1 MKNQENNNCNW
12 EGRKITQ
19 TKRSQIKLTPLEVE
33 KNGSACHKQYKN
45 NYEGCGSIVLRD
57 DEVYANLYS
66 ALLDRSKG
74 LVISDAVIHI
84 FSFCVTFYEL
94 YIIAV
99 HSFIW
104 TNMYMYICISAKSV
118 SREIHF
124 FYFIG

>member
-1 MKNQENNNCNW
+1 MKNRENNNCNW

-57 DEVYANLYS
+57 DEVYANLCS

-74 LVISDAVIHI
+74 LGGDI
-84 FSFCVTFYEL
+84 FG
-94 YIIAV
+94 YIRCCDTYF
-99 HSFIW
+99 FIL
-104 TNMYMYICISAKSV
+104 C
-118 SREIHF
+118 HF
-124 FYFIG
+124 L